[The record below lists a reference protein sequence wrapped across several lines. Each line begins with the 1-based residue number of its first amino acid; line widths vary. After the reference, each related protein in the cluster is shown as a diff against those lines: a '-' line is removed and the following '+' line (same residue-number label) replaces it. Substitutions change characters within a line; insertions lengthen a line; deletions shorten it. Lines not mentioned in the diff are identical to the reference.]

1 MIKALIEH
9 YNEKHLEKI
18 KREKRRQSK

>member
-9 YNEKHLEKI
+9 YNEKHLERI
-18 KREKRRQSK
+18 RREKRRQSK